1 MSRKKKILFL
11 YFELAG
17 YTVACMKH
25 LADHFD
31 AEVHVVNYP
40 VNSVAPFEFSF
51 GENITTYNRSSYTN
65 AALIQLTEGI
75 NPDLIYV
82 CGWADKGYLAVCKN
96 IQKRIPVVMTLDNI
110 WKGNIKQHIATLI
123 APFYLSKLFTHCWI
137 PGPTNADY
145 AKRLGF
151 KENQILQGLY
161 CADVDLYNSYY
172 EETKATKETK
182 FPHRFVFVGR
192 YTELK
197 GTQELWNVFSNL
209 TNEERKDWELY
220 CMGKG
225 PLENE
230 FPHVSFIK
238 NIGFIQ
244 PDQLS
249 STISQTGVFILPTH
263 YEHWGVV
270 VQEYALA
277 GYPLICST
285 TTSAATAY
293 LTENENGFYCA
304 PKNEASLKEA
314 ILKIINSDDTTLVA
328 MMNKSHVKGNKN
340 TPEKWAQTLLQLINS

>member
-25 LADHFD
+25 LADHFN

-51 GENITTYNRSSYTN
+51 GENITTYNRTTFTN
-65 AALIQLTEGI
+65 EELIKLTDGI
-75 NPDLIYV
+75 NPDLIYI

-96 IQKRIPVVMTLDNI
+96 IKKRIPVVMTLDNI
-110 WKGNIKQHIATLI
+110 WKGTIKQRIATFI
-123 APFYLSKLFTHCWI
+123 APLYLQKLFTHCWV
-137 PGPTNADY
+137 PGQPNADY

-151 KENQILQGLY
+151 KENQIIQGLY
-161 CADVDLYNSYY
+161 CADVDLYNRYY
-172 EETKATKETK
+172 VASRAEKESK

-209 TNEERKDWELY
+209 SEEERKGWELY
-220 CMGKG
+220 CLGKG
-225 PLENE
+225 HLEKN
-230 FPHVSFIK
+230 FPDKPYIK
-238 NIGFIQ
+238 NIGFVQ

-249 STISQTGVFILPTH
+249 TIIQQTGVFILPTH

-293 LTENENGFYCA
+293 LSENENGFFCE
-304 PKNEASLKEA
+304 PQNESSLKNA
-314 ILKIINSDDTTLVA
+314 ILKIINSDNTTLTA
-328 MMNKSHVKGNKN
+328 MMKKSHAKGNIN
-340 TPEKWAQTLLQLINS
+340 TPQKWAETLLQLIKS

>member
-25 LADHFD
+25 LADHLN
-31 AEVHVVNYP
+31 AEIHVVNYP

-51 GENITTYNRSSYTN
+51 GENITTYNRRTFTN
-65 AALIQLTEGI
+65 EALIKLTDSI

-82 CGWADKGYLAVCKN
+82 CGWADKGYLAICKS
-96 IQKRIPVVMTLDNI
+96 IKKRIPAVMTLDNI
-110 WKGNIKQHIATLI
+110 WKGTIKQRIATFI
-123 APFYLSKLFTHCWI
+123 APFYLQKLFTHCWV
-137 PGPTNADY
+137 PGQPNADY

-151 KENQILQGLY
+151 KEHQIIQGLY
-161 CADVDLYNSYY
+161 CADVDLYNRYY
-172 EETKATKETK
+172 EVSRAEKENK

-209 TNEERKDWELY
+209 SEEERKGWELY
-220 CMGKG
+220 CLGKG
-225 PLENE
+225 HLEEN
-230 FPHVSFIK
+230 FPDTPFIK
-238 NIGFIQ
+238 NIGFVQ

-249 STISQTGVFILPTH
+249 TIIQQTGVFILPTH

-293 LTENENGFYCA
+293 LSENENGFFCE
-304 PKNEASLKEA
+304 PQNESSLKNA
-314 ILKIINSDDTTLVA
+314 ILKIINSDDATLIA
-328 MMNKSHVKGNKN
+328 MMKKSHAKGNIN
-340 TPEKWAQTLLQLINS
+340 TPQKWAETLLQLIKS

>member
-25 LADHFD
+25 LADHFN

-51 GENITTYNRSSYTN
+51 GENITTYNRRTFTN
-65 AALIQLTEGI
+65 EALIKLTDSI

-96 IQKRIPVVMTLDNI
+96 IKKRIPVVMTLDNI
-110 WKGNIKQHIATLI
+110 WKGTIKQRIATFI
-123 APFYLSKLFTHCWI
+123 APFYLLKLFTHCWV
-137 PGPTNADY
+137 PGQPNADY

-151 KENQILQGLY
+151 KDHQILQGLY
-161 CADVDLYNSYY
+161 CADVDLYNRYY
-172 EETKATKETK
+172 EVSRAEKENK

-209 TNEERKDWELY
+209 SEEERKGWELY
-220 CMGKG
+220 CLGKG
-225 PLENE
+225 HLEEN
-230 FPHVSFIK
+230 FPDKPFIK
-238 NIGFIQ
+238 NIGFVQ

-249 STISQTGVFILPTH
+249 TIIQQTGVFILPTH

-293 LTENENGFYCA
+293 LSENENGFFCE
-304 PKNEASLKEA
+304 PQNESSLKEA
-314 ILKIINSDDTTLVA
+314 LLKIINSDDATLIA
-328 MMNKSHVKGNKN
+328 MMKKSHAKGNIN
-340 TPEKWAQTLLQLINS
+340 TPQKWAETLLQLIKS

>member
-25 LADHFD
+25 LADKFN

-51 GENITTYNRSSYTN
+51 GENIKTYDRTTFSNEK
-65 AALIQLTEGI
+65 LIELTVGI

-96 IQKRIPVVMTLDNI
+96 IKKRIPVVMTLDNI
-110 WKGNIKQHIATLI
+110 WKGTIKQRIATFI
-123 APFYLSKLFTHCWI
+123 APLYLQKLFTHCWV
-137 PGPTNADY
+137 PGEPNADY

-151 KENQILQGLY
+151 KEHQIIQGLY
-161 CADVDLYNSYY
+161 CADVDLYNRYY
-172 EETKATKETK
+172 EVSRAEKENK

-209 TNEERKDWELY
+209 SEEERKGWELY
-220 CMGKG
+220 CLGKG
-225 PLENE
+225 HLEEN
-230 FPHVSFIK
+230 FPDKPFIK
-238 NIGFIQ
+238 NIGFVQ

-249 STISQTGVFILPTH
+249 TIIHQTGVFILPTH

-293 LTENENGFYCA
+293 LSENENGFFCE
-304 PKNEASLKEA
+304 PQNESSLKEA
-314 ILKIINSDDTTLVA
+314 LLKIINSDDATLIA
-328 MMNKSHVKGNKN
+328 MMKKSHAKGNIN
-340 TPEKWAQTLLQLINS
+340 TPQKWSETLLQLIKS

>member
-17 YTVACMKH
+17 YTLACMKH
-25 LADHFD
+25 LAEKHN
-31 AEVHVVNYP
+31 AEIHVVNYP
-40 VNSVAPFEFSF
+40 VNSDAPFQFSF
-51 GENITTYNRSSYTN
+51 GEGITTYNRQNYNNES
-65 AALIQLTEGI
+65 LIKLTEGI

-82 CGWADKGYLAVCKN
+82 CGWADKGYLSVCKKIN
-96 IQKRIPVVMTLDNI
+96 KSIPVVMTLDNI
-110 WKGNIKQHIATLI
+110 WKGNLKQRLATFI
-123 APFYLSKLFTHCWI
+123 APFYLSKLFTHCWV
-137 PGPTNADY
+137 PGQPNADY

-161 CADVDLYNSYY
+161 CADVDLYNAYY
-172 EETKATKETK
+172 EKSKAEKENK
-182 FPHRFVFVGR
+182 FPHRFIFVGR

-197 GTQELWNVFSNL
+197 GTKELWNVFSNL

-220 CMGKG
+220 CLGKG
-225 PLENE
+225 HLEE
-230 FPHVSFIK
+230 SFPDKPFIK

-244 PDQLS
+244 PNQLS
-249 STISQTGVFILPTH
+249 STIHQTGVFILPTH

-293 LTENENGFYCA
+293 LTESENGFFCE
-304 PKNEASLKEA
+304 PKNESSLKET
-314 ILKIINSDDTTLVA
+314 ILKIINSNDASLIA
-328 MMNKSHVKGNKN
+328 MMNKSHAKGNTN
-340 TPEKWAQTLLQLINS
+340 TPEKWSQILLQLINS